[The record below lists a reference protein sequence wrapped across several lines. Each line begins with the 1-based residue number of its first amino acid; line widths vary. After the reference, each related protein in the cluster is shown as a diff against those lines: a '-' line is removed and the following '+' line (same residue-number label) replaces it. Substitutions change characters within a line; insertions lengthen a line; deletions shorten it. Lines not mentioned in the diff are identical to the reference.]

1 MLKKKLLITLGCSCT
16 EGVGVYDYNT
26 NPDLL
31 RYNEM
36 EHDDRIKAQD
46 IFHEE
51 GWPNRVGK
59 QIKANKVINLGAGGA
74 SNDAHL
80 KLFIDKIV
88 PQIEDLQK
96 EYDIFLIWMMTEPS
110 RFSFYS
116 PSEILLNS
124 PAEVVHQPITHPM
137 EQAYIDSMPEII
149 IGPIRE
155 ALFYLKMSEAMFKHY
170 NIEAVYTSWSP
181 TMDLFYNYYVTDS
194 YLFPKPHFFKYFAGK
209 SDRSGICYHPNERG
223 YQIWADF
230 ITDALKIHHPNFL
243 KDSLPGVFEWEW
255 LGDIKYEMKY
265 RPWRTII

>member
-1 MLKKKLLITLGCSCT
+1 MAQLLNVNRVNIMKVEMKAIANVVKQAYAMNDETSLKSQISQLVKAWNAKDPKAIKSALYYFCVNLEPVVKHARKSGTLT
-16 EGVGVYDYNT
+16 
-26 NPDLL
+26 
-31 RYNEM
+31 NEM
-36 EHDDRIKAQD
+36 EK
-46 IFHEE
+46 
-51 GWPNRVGK
+51 
-59 QIKANKVINLGAGGA
+59 
-74 SNDAHL
+74 
-80 KLFIDKIV
+80 
-88 PQIEDLQK
+88 
-96 EYDIFLIWMMTEPS
+96 
-110 RFSFYS
+110 
-116 PSEILLNS
+116 
-124 PAEVVHQPITHPM
+124 
-137 EQAYIDSMPEII
+137 AYIDSMPEIV

-243 KDSLPGVFEWEW
+243 KDSLPGEFEWEW